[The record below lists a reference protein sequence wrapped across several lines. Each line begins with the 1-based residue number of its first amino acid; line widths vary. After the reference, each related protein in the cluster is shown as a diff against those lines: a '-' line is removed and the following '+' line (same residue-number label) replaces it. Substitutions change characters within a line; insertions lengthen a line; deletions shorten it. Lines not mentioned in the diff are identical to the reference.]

1 MKNLRIPAFL
11 ALVLAAACS
20 KEAGPAPGAG
30 SADDLVR
37 EKAARAFNLQ
47 QPEYGAARE
56 ALKPLVERKD
66 ARLDD
71 LVGAAAIEYAD
82 GKVDAA
88 AAFLARAAK
97 LDANAA
103 GVRYL
108 EGQLARESGDFQAAR
123 EHFRAALAAAP
134 DDAPTKIALAEA
146 EHECGDAKRAE
157 ELYKAVVELG
167 IENGQQWYVTAVFRM
182 TRLLVD
188 QDGRESDLAKYNAL
202 FTQLTARKLSAPDS
216 VTLGLGNLARFRAP
230 KPVGNGAAKPACPP
244 ALAAARTELPEFA
257 KTPHLETLDVDGDLE
272 PDLVAWGS
280 DGVRVALR
288 RDRAW
293 KLVALPPSVTR
304 FFTAF
309 DLDNAE
315 GGRSWLTLVVEDGG
329 ALALYHPD
337 PDAEAWTKWPLAL
350 PALPELP
357 ARVLAVDVDHE
368 GDMDL
373 VLVGTFGARFWR
385 NDGANV
391 LPAAAKDGAPAMPGG
406 AYVDAT
412 EGAGLPSGPLSW
424 CVPEDFDD
432 DHDVDLLFGA
442 PGRVV
447 LADSLRACKFQD
459 RTAAV
464 FGGAVPEAPVLA
476 ADFDGD
482 GRVDLWTPKALWRQ
496 GKDRVFRAE
505 PHASG
510 APSDVRATP
519 CVADLDLDGAIDVL
533 EPTDGGVA
541 LAHLAVGLPGATTCT
556 LGDSSAPR
564 PHGAPIVVGDFDGDK
579 QLELAEVANDG
590 VRFLSFP
597 NAGNHGVRLS
607 YRGLRDN
614 RRAVGAVVEL
624 KAGPLYRRFY
634 WRGSPELAGVGK
646 QEKVDVLRITWP
658 NGIVQ
663 TELDLDLKP
672 KAGVDDADTAFSGM
686 TQPNTLYGSCPFLY
700 TWNGSKY
707 VFVTDVLGIT
717 PLGLPIAPG
726 MFVPPDHDEY
736 VLVKGE
742 ELAPKDG
749 TYELHFTEELR
760 EVTYLDHAKLLVV
773 DHPRETE
780 IFPNE
785 RFTFPPFPEPHVHT
799 VKDALAP
806 AKATGSDGKDWTKE
820 LAAID
825 DLYAVPF
832 TREAPQFVGLAK
844 PWFVEL
850 AFDPKRVAD
859 AKKLRL
865 VLTGW
870 FFWSDASANMAS
882 AGTPDVRFVP
892 PLFQVPDGKG
902 GWRDAGP
909 PVGFPAGK
917 TKTMVLDVGS
927 ILAKDDPRIRVFC
940 TLQLFWDSIRLA
952 TDGDDAPTDVQELEV
967 ASAKLWM
974 RGFSAPLERRGPQE
988 FTATPERFDWHHL
1001 AQFPRWNQHPGLY
1014 TRYGD
1019 VLPLTKAVDDQFVIL
1034 GSGDALTLAFDASK
1048 LAPPKS
1054 GMRRDYLVFLDGWAK
1069 DRDPNTVQALEVEPL
1084 PFHGMSGYPYR
1095 ADEHFPDDA
1104 AHRAWRAEWN
1114 TRPAHEWIA
1123 PVAPVREREWLFG
1136 GG

>member
-1 MKNLRIPAFL
+1 M
-11 ALVLAAACS
+11 
-20 KEAGPAPGAG
+20 
-30 SADDLVR
+30 R
-37 EKAARAFNLQ
+37 EKAARFFNLQ
-47 QPEYGAARE
+47 QPEYGSARE

-66 ARLDD
+66 ARLED

-82 GKVDAA
+82 GKLEPA

-97 LDANAA
+97 LDAKAP
-103 GVRYL
+103 GVRFL
-108 EGQLARESGDFQAAR
+108 EGQLARENGDFQAAR

-134 DDAPTKIALAEA
+134 GDAPTKIALAEA
-146 EHECGDAKRAE
+146 EHECGDPKRAE
-157 ELYKAVVELG
+157 ELYREVVELG

-202 FTQLTARKLSAPDS
+202 FTQLTARKLTAPDS
-216 VTLGLGNLARFRAP
+216 VTLGLGNLGRMRAP
-230 KPVGNGAAKPACPP
+230 KPAGNAVAKPTCPP
-244 ALAAARTELPEFA
+244 ALALARTELPELAGA
-257 KTPHLETLDVDGDLE
+257 KALEAWDVDGDLE
-272 PDLVAWGS
+272 LDLVAWGS
-280 DGVRVALR
+280 TGVRVALR
-288 RDRAW
+288 RDGGW
-293 KLVALPPSVTR
+293 KIVTLPADVVR
-304 FFTAF
+304 VYAAF
-309 DLDNAE
+309 DLDNAAS
-315 GGRSWLTLVVEDGG
+315 GASWLSFVVEDAGKV
-329 ALALYHPD
+329 ALYHPD
-337 PDAEAWTKWPLAL
+337 PETEAWSRWPL
-350 PALPELP
+350 ELP
-357 ARVLAVDVDHE
+357 STPSLPIAIAAVDVDHE
-368 GDMDL
+368 GDVDL
-373 VLVGTFGARFWR
+373 VVAGTFGARFWR

-391 LPAAAKDGAPAMPGG
+391 LAKEAKDGAPATPAGRFT
-406 AYVDAT
+406 DAT
-412 EGAGLPSGPLSW
+412 EGAGLPTNPLQW
-424 CVPEDFDD
+424 CLAEDFDGD
-432 DHDVDLLFGA
+432 NDVDLLFG
-442 PGRVV
+442 GRNSVL
-447 LADSLRACKFQD
+447 LADSLRACKFRD
-459 RTAAV
+459 VTTAV
-464 FGGAVPEAPVLA
+464 FGASTPSGPVLA

-482 GRVDLWTPKALWRQ
+482 ARVDLWTTGAFWRQ
-496 GKDRVFRAE
+496 TPERTFRREPTSSAPVPPDRARPRAI
-505 PHASG
+505 
-510 APSDVRATP
+510 
-519 CVADLDLDGAIDVL
+519 DLDLDGALDVL
-533 EPTDGGVA
+533 EPSTENLA
-541 LAHLAVGLPGATTCT
+541 LAHLAPGLPTATSCT
-556 LGDSSAPR
+556 LGRAGTPAAHD
-564 PHGAPIVVGDFDGDK
+564 APIVAGDFDGDK
-579 QLELAEVANDG
+579 AIELAVPTSAG
-590 VRFLSFP
+590 VQFLTYPS
-597 NAGNHGVRLS
+597 AGRGVRLS

-624 KAGPLYRRFY
+624 KAGPIYRRFY
-634 WRGSPELAGVGK
+634 WRGNPELAGVGK
-646 QEKVDVLRITWP
+646 QDKVDVLRITWP

-672 KAGVDDADTAFSGM
+672 KAGVDDADAAFSGM

-726 MFVPPDHDEY
+726 VFVPPDHDEY

-749 TYELHFTEELR
+749 TFELHFTEELR

-773 DHPRETE
+773 DHPEGTE
-780 IFPNE
+780 VFPNE
-785 RFTFPPFPEPHVHT
+785 RFTFPPFPEHHVHT

-825 DLYAVPF
+825 DAYAVPF

-850 AFDPKRVAD
+850 AFDKEQVAR

-865 VLTGW
+865 VMTGW

-927 ILAKDDPRIRVFC
+927 ILAKDDPRIRVFS

-952 TDGDDAPTDVQELEV
+952 TDGDDAPLAVQELPV
-967 ASAKLWM
+967 QSAKLWM
-974 RGFSAPLERRGPQE
+974 RGFSAPLERRGAQE
-988 FTATPERFDWHHL
+988 WTATPERFDWHHL

-1014 TRYGD
+1014 TKFGD
-1019 VLPLTKAVDDQFVIL
+1019 VLPLTQAIDDQFVIL
-1034 GSGDALTLAFDASK
+1034 GSGDALTLSFDATK
-1048 LAPPKS
+1048 VTPPAS

-1084 PFHGMSGYPYR
+1084 PFHGMSGYPYGANER
-1095 ADEHFPDDA
+1095 FPDDEV
-1104 AHRAWRAEWN
+1104 HRAWRAEWN

-1123 PVAPVREREWLFG
+1123 PVSPVREEAWLFG
-1136 GG
+1136 RP